1 LSLVL
6 YSRGG
11 GGTGGVWNVAAS
23 THPILSCPCRSA
35 QLVYA
40 IKDGMPASLNSL
52 RSFASFV
59 LSIDLEA
66 KLNPRFICRDRS
78 LVLGPC
84 TPLA

>member
-1 LSLVL
+1 
-6 YSRGG
+6 
-11 GGTGGVWNVAAS
+11 
-23 THPILSCPCRSA
+23 
-35 QLVYA
+35 
-40 IKDGMPASLNSL
+40 MPASLNSL